1 MDKGEMFQCHKIA
14 TGRRTFSVRDTKGI
28 FKAEKA
34 MVSPM
39 EGPLSAI
46 PQNTSSQHLDYNDD
60 EERAQ
65 FIQICSVLGEDVDGK
80 YHYLFI
86 P

>member
-1 MDKGEMFQCHKIA
+1 
-14 TGRRTFSVRDTKGI
+14 
-28 FKAEKA
+28 

-39 EGPLSAI
+39 ENPPSAI

-65 FIQICSVLGEDVDGK
+65 FIQICRVLGEDVDGK
-80 YHYLFI
+80 CQLIHSLTKTSLLSRAI
-86 P
+86 SK

>member
-1 MDKGEMFQCHKIA
+1 
-14 TGRRTFSVRDTKGI
+14 
-28 FKAEKA
+28 

-39 EGPLSAI
+39 ENPPSAI
-46 PQNTSSQHLDYNDD
+46 PQNTSSQHLDYNDDD

-80 YHYLFI
+80 CHYLFI

>member
-1 MDKGEMFQCHKIA
+1 
-14 TGRRTFSVRDTKGI
+14 
-28 FKAEKA
+28 

-39 EGPLSAI
+39 ENPQFAI
-46 PQNTSSQHLDYNDD
+46 PQNISSEHLDYNDD

-65 FIQICSVLGEDVDGK
+65 FIQICSVLGEDVNGK
-80 YHYLFI
+80 CHYLFI